1 MMLIFFWGERETSTM
16 ESGRADDHGTVNQVL
31 VQLAARE

>member
-1 MMLIFFWGERETSTM
+1 MMLIFFGGEREAM
-16 ESGRADDHGTVNQVL
+16 ENGIADDHGTVNQVL